1 MMTWPAGGFPAR
13 FGGLCV
19 ECGNPILQGDTIAY
33 TGPLNE
39 GRPVHLDCTEN
50 PSGQHMHTPAQTVR
64 EDGWDRDDD
73 R

>member
-39 GRPVHLDCTEN
+39 GRPVHIDCTEN
-50 PSGQHMHTPAQTVR
+50 PSGLVSESP
-64 EDGWDRDDD
+64 DRGSEI
-73 R
+73 